1 MTAWIISDRVASRD
15 LSKVVTFDPGSE
27 GSKMVS
33 CAEVRGNTS
42 YTRAREV
49 GACPEDSRI
58 DLRKREKIVTNVLNI
73 ALLN

>member
-1 MTAWIISDRVASRD
+1 MRAQELTAWIISDRVASRD

-58 DLRKREKIVTNVLNI
+58 SRDASV
-73 ALLN
+73 AGGQ